1 VVNTRREVQGRSIRW
16 DEARAHAAYASGY
29 WVETTLVEE
38 LSAAYRLEPERELL
52 IEGDTSYRVAY
63 LFEQSR
69 ALAAYLSERFE
80 PGSVVSFMLP
90 NWHECAIIYYA
101 ATMAG
106 LAVNPILP
114 SLREHDLAFIL
125 QDVDAK
131 ILFVPAQ
138 FKGFDY
144 PPMVRKA
151 LARLSTAP
159 EVVVLRGECSEFTVY
174 GDLLLGQDDFQP
186 SPLNPDAVRMIMYTS
201 GTTGLPKG
209 VMHTHNSLHA
219 LIKQLGDH
227 WLIEPDDRFLVASPI
242 SHIGGSIYAFEC
254 PLLLKSSAVLLET
267 WSPDIGVELLQDHRC
282 THFAGAT
289 PFLKAVLEVAKLRQ
303 THLPDLK
310 VFICGGASVP
320 PSLIYEANDYFDKA
334 VVTRVYGSTEVPVT
348 TIGSLGSDEL
358 RYAAETDGA
367 VGIAE
372 VRLSS
377 DCGAQGEVLVRGP
390 QMLVGYLH
398 PEDEVQVFTED
409 GYYRTGD
416 MGTWID
422 DGYLSIT
429 GRSKDIIIRNGEN
442 IAPKELEDLLLED
455 DLIQEIAIVGLP
467 SERTGEY
474 ACAVVVVEQAVEV
487 DVAYLTRILA
497 QRGVA
502 KFKFPE
508 RVEIWPSLPKNDA
521 GKVLKHQIRACLV
534 QADSNTGEEQ

>member
-1 VVNTRREVQGRSIRW
+1 VLNARREVQGRSIRW
-16 DEARAHAAYASGY
+16 DEARAQSCYASGY
-29 WVETTLVEE
+29 WVATTLVDE
-38 LSAAYRLEPERELL
+38 LLVAYRLEPARELI
-52 IEGDTSYRVAY
+52 IEDGTAYSVAY

-69 ALAAYLSERFE
+69 ALAVYLSARFE

-106 LAVNPILP
+106 LVVNPILP

-125 QDVDAK
+125 QDVDAN
-131 ILFVPAQ
+131 ILFIPAQ
-138 FKGFDY
+138 FRGFDY

-151 LARLSTAP
+151 LGRMSTAP
-159 EVVVLRGECSEFTVY
+159 EVVVLRGECSEFTAY
-174 GDLLLGQDDFQP
+174 GDLLLGQGDFQP

-219 LIKQLGDH
+219 LIKQLGEH
-227 WLIEPDDRFLVASPI
+227 WLIEPGDRFLVASPI

-267 WSPDIGVELLQDHRC
+267 WVPDIGVELLQHHRC

-289 PFLKAVLEVAKLRQ
+289 PFLKAVLEVAKSRQ
-303 THLPDLK
+303 TRLADLK

-320 PSLIYEANDYFDKA
+320 PSLIYEAADYFEKA
-334 VVTRVYGSTEVPVT
+334 RVTRVYGSTEVPVT
-348 TIGSLGSDEL
+348 TVGSLGFDEL

-372 VRLSS
+372 VQLSNG
-377 DCGAQGEVLVRGP
+377 DECEGEVLVRGP

-398 PEDEVQVFTED
+398 PEDEAEVFTQD

-422 DGYLSIT
+422 NRYLSIT

-455 DLIQEIAIVGLP
+455 DLIQEVAIVGLP

-474 ACAVVVVEQAVEV
+474 ACAVVVAERGVEV
-487 DVAYLTRILA
+487 DVVYLTRILA
-497 QRGVA
+497 LRGVA

-508 RVEIWPSLPKNDA
+508 RVELWSSLPKNDA
-521 GKVLKHQIRACLV
+521 GKVLKHQIRARLV
-534 QADSNTGEEQ
+534 QAESTTGEKQ